1 MTPQLNYDCLGQ
13 IFKFII
19 DDDEN
24 PALLHPFALVNQMW
38 CQAVMPFLWS
48 NPWKFCKDGVRLL
61 PMKRNLLIKTYLSC
75 LYQESRGILI
85 NEHFFQELFSISNEN
100 LTSQGMI
107 NNDSNIDYILKR
119 PAFDY
124 ANFLRHLKLNSLAYA
139 VNFWMKF
146 NLINLSKSHCV
157 TIRYNMLVEM
167 INYLVVKSPCL
178 FKLDIRY
185 CDGELRQSLKIL
197 TNLLERSEGRVKSLL
212 ELKTFE
218 YNGKVK
224 ELQQIFKVLSITS
237 HKILRIPVYVNT
249 LSENLLNLLKV
260 QKNLSEVTIT
270 SDSVETWKCEWGDI
284 ETIYTTITKANLI
297 THLTLENIFI
307 PLSFVSLCENLK
319 ELNLINVYLQTK
331 KYWEPLSTTF
341 LPNLQKFHCEPK
353 LPDITLYPDVISKFI
368 QNSCEL
374 SQIILRGKV
383 EESFSVKDLLMTMAN
398 SCPNL
403 TVYEGPIGSKETNEL
418 KGLLTSCKNISTLHL
433 HSISMNV
440 NCENFDNLL
449 NEISQIIP
457 KKLRVLMISGK
468 WIITSSS
475 LEKFL
480 KSREN
485 LSSRGKI
492 SFYWG
497 SLEGKFRK
505 ICRKYQE
512 KGIVEKYGDCLS
524 C

>member
-24 PALLHPFALVNQMW
+24 PALLHPFTLVNHMW

-48 NPWKFCKDGVRLL
+48 NPWKFCKDGRLL
-61 PMKRNLLIKTYLSC
+61 PLKRNVLVKTYLAC

-85 NEHFFQELFSISNEN
+85 NENFFQVLFSITNESS
-100 LTSQGMI
+100 TSQGTM
-107 NNDSNIDYILKR
+107 NNDRNIDYILNR
-119 PAFDY
+119 PAFGY
-124 ANFLRHLKLNSLAYA
+124 AKFLRHLKLNSLTYA
-139 VNFWMKF
+139 IKFWMKF
-146 NLINLSKSHCV
+146 NLLNLSKSHYE
-157 TIRYNMLVEM
+157 TIRYNMFVEM
-167 INYLVVKSPCL
+167 INYLVIKSPCL

-185 CDGELRQSLKIL
+185 CDGELRQSLNIL
-197 TNLLERSEGRVKSLL
+197 ANLLERSEGKVKSLL

-218 YNGKVK
+218 YNGKVT

-237 HKILRIPVYVNT
+237 HKILRIPIYVNN
-249 LSENLLNLLKV
+249 LSENPLNLLKV
-260 QKNLSEVTIT
+260 QNHLSEVTIT
-270 SDSVETWKCEWGDI
+270 SDSVETWKCEWEDI
-284 ETIYTTITKANLI
+284 EIIRSIITKANLI

-307 PLSFVSLCENLK
+307 PLSFVSLFENLK
-319 ELNLINVYLQTK
+319 ELNLINFYLQTK
-331 KYWEPLSTTF
+331 NHWEPLFTTF

-353 LPDITLYPDVISKFI
+353 LPEITLYLDVISKFVR
-368 QNSCEL
+368 NSCEL

-383 EESFSVKDLLMTMAN
+383 EESFFIKDLLITMAN

-403 TVYEGPIGSKETNEL
+403 TVYEGPISSNETNEL
-418 KGLLTSCKNISTLHL
+418 KGFLTFCKKISTLHL
-433 HSISMNV
+433 HSTSMNG
-440 NCENFDNLL
+440 NCENFDKLL

-468 WIITSSS
+468 WIITSGS
-475 LEKFL
+475 LEIFL

-485 LSSRGKI
+485 VSSRGKI